1 MSDKDKKFKRK
12 AMVKLCVWTDE
23 DVGPMN
29 MDEQMKIVEKAIK
42 GRRFY
47 LESIN
52 PPKNG

>member
-42 GRRFY
+42 ERRFY
-47 LESIN
+47 HESIN
-52 PPKNG
+52 PPKND